1 MEMLKC
7 PQCGTEVAS
16 ALLNCPSCRWL
27 VHGSRLKDLADEAEA
42 AERDHRMADALA
54 AWRQAL
60 ELLPQDSRQFQSI
73 LEKAKTL
80 SQQLDTAS
88 AQAQKAKR
96 SHVPS
101 VLTGLGVVGLLLW
114 NFKFLLVALLAK
126 GKLLLLGFSKIGTLL
141 SMLVSF
147 GVYWTAWGWKF
158 ALGLILSIYIHE
170 MGHVAALQRYGIKA
184 TAPMFI
190 PGVGA
195 LVRLEQPLL
204 NPREDAVVGL
214 AGPLWGLGAA
224 AVALG
229 AYRLFGWSNWAAIA
243 RVGGWVTLFNLL
255 PVWQL
260 DGSRGFR
267 ALSRSQRWMVVA
279 AIGALWVMTREGLL
293 VLLAIVAAYRAME
306 RQAPATP
313 DLAIFM
319 RYILILIAASWLC
332 LVPVPLPGEVQPQVG

>member
-16 ALLNCPSCRWL
+16 ALLSCPSCHWL
-27 VHGSRLKDLADEAEA
+27 VHGSRLKALADEAER
-42 AERDHRMADALA
+42 AERDHRTADALA

-60 ELLPQDSRQFQSI
+60 ELLPPDSHQFQSI

-80 SQQLDTAS
+80 SRQLESTS
-88 AQAQKAKR
+88 ARDEKLKR
-96 SHVPS
+96 SRLPS
-101 VLTGLGVVGLLLW
+101 TLAGLGVAGLLLW
-114 NFKFLLVALLAK
+114 KFKFLLVALLAK
-126 GKLLLLGFSKIGTLL
+126 GKLLLLGFSKIGTLF

-147 GVYWTAWGWKF
+147 GVYWTVWGWKF
-158 ALGLILSIYIHE
+158 ALGLILSIYVHE

-204 NPREDAVVGL
+204 NPHEDAVVGL

-229 AYRLFGWSNWAAIA
+229 AYHLLGSANWAAIA

-260 DGSRGFR
+260 DGSRGFQ
-267 ALSRSQRWMVVA
+267 AFSRSQRWMAVA
-279 AIGALWVMTREGLL
+279 AIGALWVITHEGLL
-293 VLLAIVAAYRAME
+293 VLLALVAGYRAME
-306 RQAPATP
+306 RHVPASG
-313 DLAIFM
+313 DSAVFVRYLMILA
-319 RYILILIAASWLC
+319 AASWLC
-332 LVPVPLPGEVQPQVG
+332 LVPVPLPGEA